1 MPEPDWKQELRWM
14 AEAFAATDFQGHSV
28 APSEIQGAVSR
39 YLLATGEPH
48 IEAAYVRGL
57 VAGRSQ
63 QGYAT
68 RRKKKEEQCSPT
80 AAPSAG
86 PPSPASSTE
95 EDG

>member
-1 MPEPDWKQELRWM
+1 MGGTVSEPEWKTELRR
-14 AEAFAATDFQGHSV
+14 T
-28 APSEIQGAVSR
+28 IGAQVDPWVE
-39 YLLATGEPH
+39 YDWQEDALLNAVLPH
-48 IEAAYVRGL
+48 IEAAYQRGL
-57 VAGRSQ
+57 IAGRSQ

-95 EDG
+95 EGG

>member
-1 MPEPDWKQELRWM
+1 MGGTVSEPDWETQLRTQLKNLSRLYP
-14 AEAFAATDFQGHSV
+14 EAMGIESV
-28 APSEIQGAVSR
+28 ASALVR
-39 YLLATGEPH
+39 HH
-48 IEAAYVRGL
+48 IDAAYQRGL
-57 VAGRSQ
+57 IAGRSQ

-95 EDG
+95 EGG